1 MKEED
6 AVVARRRYSV
16 NGWDVAGV
24 PGLAFLMLVF
34 VAPLVAVVWSSFAD
48 PSPRNYSQIFQDP
61 VALRAL
67 KNTVEAAAVVTA
79 ACILIGYPI
88 AYWMVHLGKFWRF
101 TLMLATLLPLCSSLL
116 VRGYVITI
124 ILATHGPI
132 NNGLIAIHLISQPLP
147 LIYNRFAVYF
157 ALTNILVPFMI
168 LPIYAQ
174 LRQMD
179 PNLALAA
186 RGLGAT
192 PATVFRRITIP
203 LSLNGVAAGGVL
215 VFVLTLGFYVVP
227 ALVGG
232 PSGLMV
238 SQLIV
243 QDIQQFLQNGLGSA
257 LSVVLILLTF
267 VVLAVTSRFVRI
279 QDLLGLGSTEK
290 PPK

>member
-1 MKEED
+1 M
-6 AVVARRRYSV
+6 ARGRLRA
-16 NGWDVAGV
+16 NGWDAVGV
-24 PGLAFLMLVF
+24 PGLAYLVLVF
-34 VAPLVAVVWSSFAD
+34 LVPLAALVWSSLSD
-48 PSPRNYSQIFQDP
+48 PSPANYTQIVHDP
-61 VALRAL
+61 VAVRSLV
-67 KNTVEAAAVVTA
+67 NTLEAAGVVTLS
-79 ACILIGYPI
+79 CIVLGYPI
-88 AYWMVHLGKFWRF
+88 AYWMVHLGRIWRF
-101 TLMLATLLPLCSSLL
+101 TLLLATILPMCSSLL

-132 NNGLIAIHLISQPLP
+132 NNVLISLHLISSPLP

-157 ALTNILVPFMI
+157 ALTNILIPFMI

-174 LRQMD
+174 LRQID

-186 RGLGAT
+186 RGLGAR
-192 PATVFRRITIP
+192 PSTVFRRITVP

-232 PSGLMV
+232 PSGLLV

-243 QDIQQFLQNGLGSA
+243 QDIQQFLQTGLGSA

-267 VVLAVTSRFVRI
+267 LVLAVMSRFVRL
-279 QDLLGLGSTEK
+279 QDLLGLRTKETSTK
-290 PPK
+290 